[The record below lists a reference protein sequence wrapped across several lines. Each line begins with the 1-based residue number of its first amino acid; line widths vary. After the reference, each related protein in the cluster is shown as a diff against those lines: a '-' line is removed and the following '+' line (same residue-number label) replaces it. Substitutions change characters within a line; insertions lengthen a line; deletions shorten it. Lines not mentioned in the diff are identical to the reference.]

1 MRSYQGARIHP
12 NHGVRRSRS
21 SPAPHALPG
30 WLRFAADDETV
41 QTIHRGSNLKPVVAA
56 ASPAL
61 PARFAPYAI
70 AVAAVATAAVLTAGI
85 ENRFGS
91 TYLFFY
97 PALVLSAALGGLGP
111 GLLATVAAA
120 GVVLL
125 WILPARGVGPG
136 IPVDQA
142 ARTALFVGMGSIVSL
157 GFELYR
163 RAIHRAARLEKEN
176 ALRSSDQH
184 LRTVLDAAQDGFW
197 MLDGEGRIVDANPA
211 ACAMTGYDRGELLG
225 RSVAEIA
232 AGEVPAAERIRQVQE
247 RGSDRFDSWL
257 RRKDGSLARV
267 SVSMSQT
274 GLAGGLMVCFF
285 RDVTRKREMEEDLRR
300 ARRTLLVITRCD
312 EAILRATKEGELF
325 AEVCRVIVETGGY
338 RMCWVGVPENDARR
352 TIRPVAH
359 AGHEDG
365 YLATVD
371 AVWADEP
378 RGRGPTG
385 VAVREGRIVVGPDFA
400 SDPTLAPWKA
410 EALRRGYGS
419 ATAVPIAHGGEKV
432 GVLVMYSADVTAF
445 SEEELRLLGQLAD
458 DLAFGVHALRER
470 AARARADASRE
481 AALLALSA
489 EQDRFR
495 ALIERSSD
503 LTLIV
508 DGEGII
514 TFSSPASL
522 EVLGIEPLQ
531 GIGKAV
537 MEFIHPEDRA
547 RAVEVIDALRRDP
560 ATTRRMDLRVR
571 RADGTFA
578 LVEAQGR
585 SLVDVPGV
593 RGIVVNGRDITERN
607 RLRDQLQQVQKLDSI
622 GRLAGGVAHDF
633 NNLLTVMLSCG
644 EDLRQAVAEGTP
656 PAQETIEDLVGAGER
671 AREITRQLLA
681 FARRQPIAPVCLDL
695 NGAIRDG
702 ARLLRRAI
710 GEEVEMVEDLQPEA
724 WRIRFD
730 PGLLGQVLMNLALNA
745 RDAMPGGGRL
755 VLSTRNVTLAPG
767 APPPLPEIP
776 PGDHVRLG
784 VKDSGTGMS
793 PETMEHLFEPF
804 FTTKPS
810 GAGTGLGLPTVYGIV
825 KQGGGWIGVQ
835 STPGEGTAF
844 GIWFPRDAGA

>member
-1 MRSYQGARIHP
+1 MR
-12 NHGVRRSRS
+12 
-21 SPAPHALPG
+21 
-30 WLRFAADDETV
+30 RFKPSTGG
-41 QTIHRGSNLKPVVAA
+41 QILKPVG
-56 ASPAL
+56 STSLPAP

-70 AVAAVATAAVLTAGI
+70 AVGAVAIAAVLTTGI

-111 GLLATVAAA
+111 GILATVASA

-136 IPVDQA
+136 IPVDQG

-176 ALRSSDQH
+176 ALRSSDRN
-184 LRTVLDAAQDGFW
+184 LRTVLDTAQDGFW

-211 ACAMTGYDRGELLG
+211 ACAMTGYDREELLG
-225 RSVAEIA
+225 RNLGEIA
-232 AGEVPAAERIRQVQE
+232 AGEVPAAERIRQVPE
-247 RGSDRFDSWL
+247 RSSTRFDSWL

-267 SVSMSQT
+267 SVSLGHT
-274 GLAGGLMVCFF
+274 GLSGGLMVSFF
-285 RDVTRKREMEEDLRR
+285 RDVTRRREMEEDLRR
-300 ARRTLLVITRCD
+300 ARRTLLMITRCD
-312 EAILRATKEGELF
+312 EAILRATKEEELF
-325 AEVCRVIVETGGY
+325 AEICRVIVETGGY
-338 RMCWVGVPENDARR
+338 RMCWVGVPESDARR

-365 YLATVD
+365 YLSTID
-371 AVWADEP
+371 TVWADEP

-400 SDPTLAPWKA
+400 SDPTLSPWRT
-410 EALRRGYGS
+410 EALRRGYAS
-419 ATAVPIAHGGEKV
+419 ATAVPIAQGGDKV
-432 GVLVMYSADVTAF
+432 GVLVMYSADVAVF

-458 DLAFGVHALRER
+458 DLAFGVNALRER

-503 LTLIV
+503 LTLIL
-508 DGEGII
+508 DGGGTV
-514 TFSSPASL
+514 TFVSPASV
-522 EVLGIEPLQ
+522 EVLGLEPRQ
-531 GIGKAV
+531 GIGRAAL
-537 MEFIHPEDRA
+537 EFVHQDDLA
-547 RAVEVIDALRRDP
+547 RAAEALDAIRRDP
-560 ATTRRMDLRVR
+560 ATTQRMDLRVL
-571 RADGTFA
+571 RADGSVA
-578 LVEAQGR
+578 LIEAQGR

-593 RGIVVNGRDITERN
+593 RGIVVNCRDISERS
-607 RLRDQLQQVQKLDSI
+607 RLRDQLHQAQKLDGI

-633 NNLLTVMLSCG
+633 NNLLTIMLSCAD
-644 EDLRQAVAEGTP
+644 DLREATADGSP
-656 PAQETIEDLVGAGER
+656 PPRDTVEDLVGAGQR
-671 AREITRQLLA
+671 ARDLTRQLLA
-681 FARRQPIAPVCLDL
+681 FARRQPIAPVSLDL

-710 GEEVEMVEDLQPEA
+710 GEEVEMVEDLQQEA
-724 WRIRFD
+724 WRVRCD

-745 RDAMPGGGRL
+745 RDAMPGGGTL
-755 VLSTRNVTLAPG
+755 VVSTRNVTLQPG
-767 APPPLPEIP
+767 TPSPVPEVP
-776 PGDHVRLG
+776 PGEYVRLG

-793 PETMEHLFEPF
+793 PQALEHLFEPF
-804 FTTKPS
+804 FTTKPP
-810 GAGTGLGLPTVYGIV
+810 GAGTGLGLSTVYGIV
-825 KQGGGWIGVQ
+825 KQSGAWLGVQ
-835 STPGEGTAF
+835 STPGEGTEFA
-844 GIWFPRDAGA
+844 IWFPRHALP